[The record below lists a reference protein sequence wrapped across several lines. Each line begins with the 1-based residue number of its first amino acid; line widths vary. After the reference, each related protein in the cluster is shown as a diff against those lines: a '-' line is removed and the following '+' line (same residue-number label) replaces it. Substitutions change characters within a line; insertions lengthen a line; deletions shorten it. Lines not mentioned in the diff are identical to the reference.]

1 MKKITTTALLAAA
14 AIWSMPA
21 AFANHPVLVE
31 GNCDSPVP
39 GTTIVTAGTCG
50 DYDGD
55 GRIGTAEDT
64 DGADRIFG
72 TIQAAIGAGT
82 GAATGTGANN
92 NGTVTIVTSGR
103 FPEILTI
110 SSTTSGNVT
119 LEAAPGVRATIDA
132 LLQGDPAGGNT
143 ARQAATG
150 ITIDTTA
157 SSKVVLRNL
166 VIRNYAEGVRAVNS
180 ARVFIEN
187 CEIEHNLNYGLRA
200 MGDSRMHISE
210 TSILSTGFRVPITGP
225 ATPGIGIS
233 YEGSARG
240 AVVKSQMIGNFS
252 TGLSNMS
259 TGGGAAVIFY
269 ELMFGDNGGGAF
281 SGPVTRY
288 EF

>member
-1 MKKITTTALLAAA
+1 
-14 AIWSMPA
+14 MPA

-259 TGGGAAVIFY
+259 TGGGAAVIIY